1 MSVHTIEQVLWEVC
15 NIPER
20 TAQMR
25 TNPDSIVAA
34 KSMTAEEWRMIRDLD
49 VRSLAAYN
57 VNQMLIMMTWN
68 ILIGADKIPE
78 YVRKLNGPDTVRADH
93 S

>member
-20 TAQMR
+20 TAQMQ
-25 TNPDSIVAA
+25 TNPDSIVAR

-49 VRSLAAYN
+49 VRALAAYN

-78 YVRKLNGPDTVRADH
+78 YVRKLNGPDTVRADQ

>member
-20 TAQMR
+20 TAQMQ
-25 TNPDSIVAA
+25 TNPDSIVAR

-49 VRSLAAYN
+49 VRALAAYN

-78 YVRKLNGPDTVRADH
+78 YVRKLNGPDTDRVAQ